1 MTLPLTEEQDMLS
14 RSVAELV
21 ADRASLAQFRQW
33 RERTTEIAFDPVLW
47 REIAEMGW
55 CGIALDEEYGG
66 SGLGFSG
73 LGLVLEQFGRHLSIT
88 PMNATVLAGATA
100 ISLLGTAVQKKQ
112 WLPAVASGELTLT
125 LAWDEGAHFSPWNIS
140 TCAERV
146 AGGWRLS
153 GTKRYVEELSSVDQI
168 IVVARVVGET
178 ADSGEFGAGASGCDG
193 LAVFVVP
200 RDAKGVSVVATPRV
214 DARNCGTMTLDGVML
229 DDAARLGGAQSGAG
243 VSAASS
249 AGAAHIDAA
258 AALERLAC
266 VINAGL
272 AAELLGICE
281 ETFARTLKYLKERS
295 QFGKLIGSYQ
305 ALQHRA
311 AHWFVELQLART
323 LVQEALL
330 ALDKAS
336 DAEGYLHAESLSS
349 MAKAKLA
356 QVAELSTNEAIQLH
370 GGIGMTDAFDIG
382 LYIKRARVLE
392 QAYGDQHYHLDRLA
406 ALEGY

>member
-14 RSVAELV
+14 RSVAEFV
-21 ADRASLAQFRQW
+21 ADRASLAQFRSW
-33 RERTTEIAFDPVLW
+33 RERTTGTAFDPTLW

-55 CGIALDEEYGG
+55 CGIALDEAYGG

-100 ISLLGTAVQKKQ
+100 ISLMGTAAQKKQ
-112 WLPAVASGELTLT
+112 WLPVVASGELTLT
-125 LAWDEGAHFSPWNIS
+125 LAWDEGAHFSPWSI
-140 TCAERV
+140 TTRAERV
-146 AGGWRLS
+146 GTGWRLT
-153 GTKRYVEELSSVDQI
+153 GVKRHVEELTSVDQL
-168 IVVARVVGET
+168 IVVARE
-178 ADSGEFGAGASGCDG
+178 ASAGREG
-193 LAVFVVP
+193 LAVFMVP
-200 RDAKGVSVVATPRV
+200 RTAKGVSVVATPRV
-214 DARNCGTMTLDGVML
+214 DARHCGTLTLDGVML
-229 DDAARLGGAQSGAG
+229 DDTARLGGVQSGAG
-243 VSAASS
+243 VSAAVS
-249 AGAAHIDAA
+249 
-258 AALERLAC
+258 LERLAG

-272 AAELLGICE
+272 AAELHGVCD
-281 ETFARTLKYLKERS
+281 ETFTRTLKYLKERT

-311 AHWFVELQLART
+311 AYWFVELQLART

-336 DAEGYLHAESLSS
+336 DAEGYLQADRLSS
-349 MAKAKLA
+349 MAKAKFS
-356 QVAELSTNEAIQLH
+356 QVAELSTNEAIQMH

>member
-14 RSVAELV
+14 RSVAEFV

-33 RERTTEIAFDPVLW
+33 RERTNETAFDSALW

-55 CGIALDEEYGG
+55 CGIALDDEYGG
-66 SGLGFSG
+66 SGLGLSG

-100 ISLLGTAVQKKQ
+100 ISLLGSVEQKKQ
-112 WLPAVASGELTLT
+112 WLPAVANGTLTLS
-125 LAWDEGAHFSPWNIS
+125 LAWDEGAHFSPWTI
-140 TCAERV
+140 TTRAERV
-146 AGGWRLS
+146 GAGWRLT
-153 GTKRYVEELSSVDQI
+153 GVKRHVEELTSVDQF
-168 IVVARVVGET
+168 IVVAREG
-178 ADSGEFGAGASGCDG
+178 SAGREG
-193 LAVFVVP
+193 LAVFMVP
-200 RDAKGVSVVATPRV
+200 RTAKGISVVATPRV
-214 DARNCGTMTLDGVML
+214 DARNCGTLTLDGVML
-229 DDAARLGGAQSGAG
+229 DDAARLGSGPPVG
-243 VSAASS
+243 V
-249 AGAAHIDAA
+249 GAARQETATALGTA

-272 AAELLGICE
+272 AAELLGICD
-281 ETFARTLKYLKERS
+281 ETFSRTLKYLKERS

-336 DAEGYLHAESLSS
+336 DAEGRLHADMLSS

-356 QVAELSTNEAIQLH
+356 QVAELSTNEAIQMH

>member
-1 MTLPLTEEQDMLS
+1 MTLPLTGEQDMLS
-14 RSVAELV
+14 RSVAEFV
-21 ADRASLAQFRQW
+21 ADRASLAQFRSW
-33 RERTTEIAFDPVLW
+33 RERTTETAFDPTLW

-55 CGIALDEEYGG
+55 CGIALDEAHGG

-88 PMNATVLAGATA
+88 PMNATVLAGATV
-100 ISLLGTAVQKKQ
+100 ISLMGTAAQKKQ

-125 LAWDEGAHFSPWNIS
+125 LGWDEGAHFSPWSIA
-140 TCAERV
+140 TRAERV
-146 AGGWRLS
+146 GTGWRLT
-153 GTKRYVEELSSVDQI
+153 GVKRHVEELTAVDQF
-168 IVVARVVGET
+168 IVVARE
-178 ADSGEFGAGASGCDG
+178 ASAGREG
-193 LAVFVVP
+193 LAVFMVP
-200 RDAKGVSVVATPRV
+200 RTAKGVSVVATPRV
-214 DARNCGTMTLDGVML
+214 DARHCGTLTLDGVML
-229 DDAARLGGAQSGAG
+229 DDTARLGGVQSGAG
-243 VSAASS
+243 VSAAVS
-249 AGAAHIDAA
+249 
-258 AALERLAC
+258 LERLAC

-272 AAELLGICE
+272 AAELLGVCE
-281 ETFARTLKYLKERS
+281 ETFTRTLKYLKDRS

-336 DAEGYLHAESLSS
+336 DAEGYLQADRLSS
-349 MAKAKLA
+349 MAKAKLS
-356 QVAELSTNEAIQLH
+356 QVAELSTNEAIQMH

>member
-1 MTLPLTEEQDMLS
+1 MTLSLTEEQDMLS
-14 RSVAELV
+14 RSVAEFV
-21 ADRASLAQFRQW
+21 ADRASLAQFRSW
-33 RERTTEIAFDPVLW
+33 RERTTGTAFDPTLW

-55 CGIALDEEYGG
+55 CGIALDEAHGG

-100 ISLLGTAVQKKQ
+100 ISLMGTAAQKKQ
-112 WLPAVASGELTLT
+112 WLPVVASGELTLT
-125 LAWDEGAHFSPWNIS
+125 LAWDEGAHFSPWSIA
-140 TCAERV
+140 TRAERV
-146 AGGWRLS
+146 RAGWRLT
-153 GTKRYVEELSSVDQI
+153 GVKRHVEELTSVDQV
-168 IVVARVVGET
+168 IVVARE
-178 ADSGEFGAGASGCDG
+178 ASAGREG
-193 LAVFVVP
+193 LAVFMVP
-200 RDAKGVSVVATPRV
+200 RTAKGVSVVATPRV
-214 DARNCGTMTLDGVML
+214 DARHCGTLTLDGVML
-229 DDAARLGGAQSGAG
+229 DDTARLGGVQSGAG
-243 VSAASS
+243 VSAAVS
-249 AGAAHIDAA
+249 
-258 AALERLAC
+258 LERLAG

-272 AAELLGICE
+272 AAELHGVCD
-281 ETFARTLKYLKERS
+281 ETFTRTLKYLKERT

-311 AHWFVELQLART
+311 AYWFVELQLART

-336 DAEGYLHAESLSS
+336 DAEGYLEADRLSS
-349 MAKAKLA
+349 MAKAKLS
-356 QVAELSTNEAIQLH
+356 QVAELSTNEAIQMH

>member
-14 RSVAELV
+14 RSVAEFV
-21 ADRASLAQFRQW
+21 ADRASLAQFRSW
-33 RERTTEIAFDPVLW
+33 RERTTETAFDPTLW

-55 CGIALDEEYGG
+55 CGIALDEAHGG

-88 PMNATVLAGATA
+88 PMNATVLAGATV
-100 ISLLGTAVQKKQ
+100 ISLMGTAAQKKQ

-125 LAWDEGAHFSPWNIS
+125 LGWDEGAHFSPWSIA
-140 TCAERV
+140 TRAERV
-146 AGGWRLS
+146 GTDWRLT
-153 GTKRYVEELSSVDQI
+153 GVKRHVEELTAVDQF
-168 IVVARVVGET
+168 IVVARE
-178 ADSGEFGAGASGCDG
+178 ASAGREG
-193 LAVFVVP
+193 LAVFMVP
-200 RDAKGVSVVATPRV
+200 RTAKGVSVVATPRV
-214 DARNCGTMTLDGVML
+214 DARHCGTLTLDGVML
-229 DDAARLGGAQSGAG
+229 DDTARLGGVQSGAG
-243 VSAASS
+243 VSAAVS
-249 AGAAHIDAA
+249 
-258 AALERLAC
+258 LERLAC

-272 AAELLGICE
+272 AAELLGVCE
-281 ETFARTLKYLKERS
+281 ETFTRTLKYLKDRS

-336 DAEGYLHAESLSS
+336 DAEGYLQADRLSS
-349 MAKAKLA
+349 MAKAKLS
-356 QVAELSTNEAIQLH
+356 QVAELSTNEAIQMH

>member
-14 RSVAELV
+14 RSVSEFV
-21 ADRASLAQFRQW
+21 ADRASLGQFRQW

-55 CGIALDEEYGG
+55 CGIALDEAHGG
-66 SGLGFSG
+66 SGLGLSG

-100 ISLLGTAVQKKQ
+100 ISLLGSTEQKKTF
-112 WLPAVASGELTLT
+112 LPAVANGTLTLS
-125 LAWDEGAHFSPWNIS
+125 LAWDEGTHFSPWAIA
-140 TCAERV
+140 TRAER
-146 AGGWRLS
+146 AGTGWRLT
-153 GTKRYVEELSSVDQI
+153 GVKRHVEELTSVDQFV
-168 IVVARVVGET
+168 VVARE
-178 ADSGEFGAGASGCDG
+178 ASAGREG
-193 LAVFVVP
+193 LAVFMVP
-200 RDAKGVSVVATPRV
+200 RTAKGVSIGVTPRV
-214 DARNCGTMTLDGVML
+214 DSRNCGTLTLNGVML

-249 AGAAHIDAA
+249 AGAAYIDAA
-258 AALERLAC
+258 EALERLAC
-266 VINAGL
+266 IINAGL
-272 AAELLGICE
+272 AAELLGISE
-281 ETFARTLKYLKERS
+281 ETFARTIKYLKERS

-330 ALDKAS
+330 ALDQAS
-336 DAEGYLHAESLSS
+336 DEDAHLRARALSS

-392 QAYGDQHYHLDRLA
+392 QAFGDQHYHLDRLA

>member
-14 RSVAELV
+14 RSVAEFV
-21 ADRASLAQFRQW
+21 ADRASLAQFRSW
-33 RERTTEIAFDPVLW
+33 RERTTETAFDPTLW

-55 CGIALDEEYGG
+55 CGIALDEAHGG

-88 PMNATVLAGATA
+88 PMNATVLAGATV
-100 ISLLGTAVQKKQ
+100 ISLMGTAAQKKQ

-125 LAWDEGAHFSPWNIS
+125 LGWDEGAHFSPWSIA
-140 TCAERV
+140 TRAERV
-146 AGGWRLS
+146 GTGWRLT
-153 GTKRYVEELSSVDQI
+153 GVKRHVEELTAVDQF
-168 IVVARVVGET
+168 IVVARE
-178 ADSGEFGAGASGCDG
+178 ASAGREG
-193 LAVFVVP
+193 LAVFMVP
-200 RDAKGVSVVATPRV
+200 RTAKGVSVVATPRV
-214 DARNCGTMTLDGVML
+214 DARHCGTLTLDGVML
-229 DDAARLGGAQSGAG
+229 DDTARLGGVQSGAG
-243 VSAASS
+243 VSAAVS
-249 AGAAHIDAA
+249 
-258 AALERLAC
+258 LERLAC

-272 AAELLGICE
+272 AAELLGVCE
-281 ETFARTLKYLKERS
+281 ETFTRTLKYLKDRS

-336 DAEGYLHAESLSS
+336 DAEGYLQADRLSS
-349 MAKAKLA
+349 MAKAKLS
-356 QVAELSTNEAIQLH
+356 QVAELSTNEAIQMH

>member
-14 RSVAELV
+14 RSVAEFV
-21 ADRASLAQFRQW
+21 SDRASLAQFRAW
-33 RERTTEIAFDPVLW
+33 RDRTTDTAFDPALW

-55 CGIALDEEYGG
+55 CGIAIDEAHGG
-66 SGLGFSG
+66 LGLGYSGLA
-73 LGLVLEQFGRHLSIT
+73 LVLEQFGRHLSIT
-88 PMNATVLAGATA
+88 PMNATVVAGATA
-100 ISLLGTAVQKKQ
+100 ISLLGNTEQKKTY
-112 WLPAVASGELTLT
+112 LPAVVNGTLTLS
-125 LAWDEGAHFSPWNIS
+125 LAWDEGAHFSPW
-140 TCAERV
+140 TVETRAERV
-146 AGGWRLS
+146 GAGWRLT
-153 GTKRYVEELSSVDQI
+153 GVKRHVEELTSVDQFV
-168 IVVARVVGET
+168 VVARV
-178 ADSGEFGAGASGCDG
+178 ASSGREG
-193 LAVFVVP
+193 LAVFMVP
-200 RDAKGVSVVATPRV
+200 RHAKGVSVVATPRV
-214 DARNCGTMTLDGVML
+214 DARHCGTLTLDGVML
-229 DDAARLGGAQSGAG
+229 DDAARLGSGAAG
-243 VSAASS
+243 VG
-249 AGAAHIDAA
+249 AGLGTAEALGTA

-323 LVQEALL
+323 IVQEALL

-336 DAEGYLHAESLSS
+336 DAEGRLHAAMLSS

-356 QVAELSTNEAIQLH
+356 QVAELSTNEAIQMH

-406 ALEGY
+406 TLEGY

>member
-14 RSVAELV
+14 RSVAEFV
-21 ADRASLAQFRQW
+21 ADRASLAQFRSW
-33 RERTTEIAFDPVLW
+33 RERTTETAFDPTLW

-55 CGIALDEEYGG
+55 CGIALDEAHGG
-66 SGLGFSG
+66 PGLGFSG

-88 PMNATVLAGATA
+88 PMNATVLAGATV
-100 ISLLGTAVQKKQ
+100 ISLMGTAAQKKQ

-125 LAWDEGAHFSPWNIS
+125 LGWDEGAHFSPWSIA
-140 TCAERV
+140 TRAERV
-146 AGGWRLS
+146 GTGWRLT
-153 GTKRYVEELSSVDQI
+153 GVKRHVEELTAVDQF
-168 IVVARVVGET
+168 IVVARE
-178 ADSGEFGAGASGCDG
+178 ASAGREG
-193 LAVFVVP
+193 LAVFMVP
-200 RDAKGVSVVATPRV
+200 RTAKGVSVVATPRV
-214 DARNCGTMTLDGVML
+214 DARHCGTLTLDGVML
-229 DDAARLGGAQSGAG
+229 DDTARLGGVQSGAG
-243 VSAASS
+243 VSAAVS
-249 AGAAHIDAA
+249 
-258 AALERLAC
+258 LERLAC

-272 AAELLGICE
+272 AAELLGVCE
-281 ETFARTLKYLKERS
+281 ETFTRTLKYLKDRS

-336 DAEGYLHAESLSS
+336 DAEGYLQADRLSS
-349 MAKAKLA
+349 MAKAKLS
-356 QVAELSTNEAIQLH
+356 QVAELSTNEAIQMH

>member
-14 RSVAELV
+14 RSVAEFV
-21 ADRASLAQFRQW
+21 ADRASLAQFRSW
-33 RERTTEIAFDPVLW
+33 RERTTETAFDPTLW

-55 CGIALDEEYGG
+55 CGIALDDAHGG

-88 PMNATVLAGATA
+88 PMNATVLAGATV
-100 ISLLGTAVQKKQ
+100 ISLMGTAAQKKQ

-125 LAWDEGAHFSPWNIS
+125 LGWDEGAHFSPWSIA
-140 TCAERV
+140 TRAERV
-146 AGGWRLS
+146 GTGWRLT
-153 GTKRYVEELSSVDQI
+153 GVKRHVEELTAVDQF
-168 IVVARVVGET
+168 IVVARE
-178 ADSGEFGAGASGCDG
+178 ASAGREG
-193 LAVFVVP
+193 LAVFMVP
-200 RDAKGVSVVATPRV
+200 RTAKGVSVVATPRV
-214 DARNCGTMTLDGVML
+214 DARHCGTLTLDGVMR
-229 DDAARLGGAQSGAG
+229 DDTARLGGVQSGAG
-243 VSAASS
+243 VSAAVS
-249 AGAAHIDAA
+249 
-258 AALERLAC
+258 LERLAC

-272 AAELLGICE
+272 AAELLGVCE
-281 ETFARTLKYLKERS
+281 ETFTRTLKYLKDRS

-336 DAEGYLHAESLSS
+336 DAEGYLQADRLSS
-349 MAKAKLA
+349 MAKAKLS
-356 QVAELSTNEAIQLH
+356 QVAELSTNEAIQMH

>member
-1 MTLPLTEEQDMLS
+1 MTLPLNEEQDMLS
-14 RSVAELV
+14 RSVAEFV
-21 ADRASLAQFRQW
+21 ADRASLVQFREW
-33 RERTTEIAFDPVLW
+33 RERTTETAFDATLW

-55 CGIALDEEYGG
+55 CGITLDEEHGG

-73 LGLVLEQFGRHLSIT
+73 LGIVLEQFGRHLSIT

-100 ISLLGTAVQKKQ
+100 ISLLGSAEQKKAR
-112 WLPAVASGELTLT
+112 LPAVASGTLTLA
-125 LAWDEGAHFSPWNIS
+125 LAWDEGAHFSPWAIS
-140 TCAERV
+140 TRAERIE
-146 AGGWRLS
+146 GGWRLS
-153 GTKRYVEELSSVDQI
+153 GTKRHVEELTSVDQFV
-168 IVVARVVGET
+168 VVARVT
-178 ADSGEFGAGASGCDG
+178 SAGREG
-193 LAVFVVP
+193 LAVFMVP
-200 RDAKGVSVVATPRV
+200 RDAKGVSVVVTPRV
-214 DARNCGTMTLDGVML
+214 DARNCGTLTLDGVIL
-229 DDAARLGGAQSGAG
+229 DDAARLGGTHPGAG
-243 VSAASS
+243 LS
-249 AGAAHIDAA
+249 AGPSAGSADLATT
-258 AALERLAC
+258 AALEHLAA

-323 LVQEALL
+323 IIQEALL
-330 ALDKAS
+330 ALDQAS
-336 DAEGYLHAESLSS
+336 DEDGRRRARALAS
-349 MAKAKLA
+349 MAKAKLS
-356 QVAELSTNEAIQLH
+356 QVAELSTNEAIQMH

-392 QAYGDQHYHLDRLA
+392 QTYGDQHYHLDQLA